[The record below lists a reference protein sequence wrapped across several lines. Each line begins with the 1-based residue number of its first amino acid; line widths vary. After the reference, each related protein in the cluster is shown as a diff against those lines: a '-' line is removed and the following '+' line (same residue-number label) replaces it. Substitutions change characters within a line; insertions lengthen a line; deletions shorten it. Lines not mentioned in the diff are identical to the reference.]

1 MAISASADGRSSATG
16 GVPLAR
22 RNLFE
27 DRRRAAL
34 SLLGIGV
41 GLLMVLLMTG
51 LLVGMTKQ
59 ETAYIDGSSA
69 DLFVSQ
75 RGVRTLQMSTTKLPE
90 GTLERVRAVP
100 GVQWAEPL
108 RHTTTIVGSGDN
120 RLISY
125 LFGFDAQ
132 GGHGGPHEL
141 SAGSMPGLGEVVLD
155 SAGARQ
161 LRLGVGDMI
170 PVFGTPLR
178 VSGLV
183 SGLTGLGN
191 TTMFVSGEQFAQMVG
206 VGTNF
211 VLVGAD
217 PTVPPDVVSGRIGAA
232 VPEATAQT
240 RQQFSWEQA
249 RTIEDLYTDV
259 VRTMIAAGF
268 LIALALVALTLST
281 ATSSKLREY
290 GVVKALG
297 ATTGT
302 LTGVVVRQAVW
313 AIVAAMGVAT
323 LVALSM
329 AFGISKVMPGMLVVI
344 EPGAVLFTT
353 LGALIVG
360 VPAAMAPM
368 RRVVRVDPASA
379 FRGGG

>member
-1 MAISASADGRSSATG
+1 MALIAAGRGA
-16 GVPLAR
+16 VPLAR

-27 DRRRAAL
+27 DRRRAVL
-34 SLLGIGV
+34 SLLGIGA

-59 ETAYIDGSSA
+59 ETAYIDASPA

-75 RGVRTLQMSTTKLPE
+75 RGVRTLQMSTTELPADSVA
-90 GTLERVRAVP
+90 RIASVP
-100 GVQWAEPL
+100 GVKWAEPL
-108 RHTTTIVGSGDN
+108 RHTTTIVGSGEG

-125 LFGFDAQ
+125 LFGFDEA
-132 GGHGGPHEL
+132 GGRGGPGEL
-141 SAGSMPGLGEVVLD
+141 SAGRLPGPGEVVLD

-161 LRLGVGDMI
+161 LKVGVGDTI

-191 TTMFVSGEQFAQMVG
+191 TTMFVTGAQFAQMIG
-206 VGTNF
+206 PGTNF
-211 VLVGAD
+211 VLVGSD
-217 PTVPPDVVSGRIGAA
+217 GSVPSDVLSDRIATA
-232 VPEATAQT
+232 VPEATVQT
-240 RQQFSWEQA
+240 RQQFSFEQA

-281 ATSSKLREY
+281 VTSSKLREY
-290 GVVKALG
+290 GIVKSLG
-297 ATTGT
+297 ATTGK

-323 LVALSM
+323 ALALLL
-329 AFGISKVMPGMLVVI
+329 AFGVSKAMPGMLLVI
-344 EPGAVLFTT
+344 EPGSVLVTAV
-353 LGALIVG
+353 GAVIVG
-360 VPAAMAPM
+360 VPAAMVPL
-368 RRVVRVDPASA
+368 RRVLRVDPASA
-379 FRGGG
+379 FRGAV